1 MKDTQKKVIKRI
13 LILLVLLAILCFLI
27 NRVDKKP
34 SKSNNQGV
42 RTYISDED
50 FFTDQ
55 EYAQY
60 SFDSITDDTAQ
71 YICDLSQEII
81 DSANSETNTFPA
93 EYKDIID
100 ESIYSDLDLRTQFYS
115 LNDLEGENSSQA
127 ENAEETYEINMVSI
141 SLSKDK
147 CVVDYEFAYA
157 LRDKISGKAYSSA
170 SNFESGPLCR
180 LYFEKQNDKW
190 RVTNFYMP
198 V

>member
-34 SKSNNQGV
+34 SKSSNQGA
-42 RTYISDED
+42 RTYISDES
-50 FFTDQ
+50 FFADEKYTR
-55 EYAQY
+55 Y
-60 SFDSITDDTAQ
+60 SSDSITDDTAQ

-93 EYKDIID
+93 EYKDMID
-100 ESIYSDLDLRTQFYS
+100 ESIYTDLDLRTQFYS
-115 LNDLEGENSSQA
+115 LNDLESENSSQA

-147 CVVDYEFAYA
+147 CVVDYEFAYV
-157 LRDKISGKAYSSA
+157 LRDKTSGKVYSSA